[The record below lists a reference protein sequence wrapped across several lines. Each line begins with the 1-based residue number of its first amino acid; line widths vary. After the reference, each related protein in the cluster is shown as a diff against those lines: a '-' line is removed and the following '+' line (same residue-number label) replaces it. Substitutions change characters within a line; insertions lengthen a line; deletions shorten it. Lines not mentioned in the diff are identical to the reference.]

1 MSKKLKNIY
10 YTNLYLE
17 EHLNPEMITNI
28 DVKHH
33 KFKISESYKKNY
45 QNSRNLNELILD
57 KNYETT
63 KF

>member
-1 MSKKLKNIY
+1 
-10 YTNLYLE
+10 
-17 EHLNPEMITNI
+17 MITDN

-33 KFKISESYKKNY
+33 KFKISKVIKIMKSK
-45 QNSRNLNELILD
+45 NLNELILD